1 MFKRTYLVIIGILC
15 GAGLFYWWFLS
26 LPQLPQQESEIQ
38 DKWWQLIREIPTGWE
53 RGVIT
58 TSDENSLYSFQQGKL
73 LMYGKGKLP
82 VVTFTDKFTIDFSS
96 PGQWI
101 VRSLDP
107 RLAIDLKSSFFDA
120 TISGGGGVLVDT
132 EKKLIANFDTDV
144 SLNSK
149 DTILPSFLWK
159 DGKQAFFDIGEQADI
174 MDEKI
179 WTMYTVFLPKDRLY
193 TLGAKERKD
202 IEKLIQSFLEREPKE
217 VSWIVFDK
225 DLSVRYA
232 LDEISSLLKKIDNNE
247 SCGADELACFVLL
260 QDVFDKYES
269 KFPEVLKPLDDAV
282 QSWLEVSQKL
292 HGVTYSWKNIFA
304 TYHSDIVANSPRARA
319 VRDGAILEMI
329 RTSQTAA
336 SYDVW
341 KYLTNMLSYQKL
353 GSAYSLQIMREMI
366 RVGEAINTAKET
378 SDEARVTLK
387 KTALE
392 ALANLRN
399 LLENTYFTKKEY
411 LFVLRG
417 DLLDEKGKSIDTQV
431 FVDDL
436 QSLIKQIDKSALFV
450 VPDSDTKAK
459 EDMVVLQGQLK
470 WFTCIFSKNE
480 AYVQNPRVCR
490 TTAPQ

>member
-1 MFKRTYLVIIGILC
+1 M
-15 GAGLFYWWFLS
+15 
-26 LPQLPQQESEIQ
+26 
-38 DKWWQLIREIPTGWE
+38 IREIPTGWE
-53 RGVIT
+53 RGIIT
-58 TSDENSLYSFQQGKL
+58 SGDENSLYSFQQDKL
-73 LMYGKGKLP
+73 LIYGKWKLP
-82 VVTFTDKFTIDFSS
+82 VVTFTDKFTIDVSGG
-96 PGQWI
+96 GQWI
-101 VRSLDP
+101 IRSLDP
-107 RLAIDLKSSFFDA
+107 RLVLDVKSSFFEA
-120 TISGGGGVLVDT
+120 TLSQGGGVLVNT

-144 SLNSK
+144 SLKNK
-149 DTILPSFLWK
+149 DIILPSFLWK
-159 DGKQAFFDIGEQADI
+159 DGQQAFFDIGEQADI
-174 MDEKI
+174 MDPKV

-202 IEKLIQSFLEREPKE
+202 IERLIQSFLEREPKE
-217 VSWIVFDK
+217 VEGIIFDK

-232 LDEISSLLKKIDNNE
+232 LDEVSSLLKKIDNNE
-247 SCGADELACFVLL
+247 SCGADELACFELL
-260 QDVFDKYES
+260 SDVFDKYKS
-269 KFPEVLKPLDDAV
+269 RFPEVLTPLDDAI
-282 QSWLEVSQKL
+282 QSWLEASQKL

-329 RTSQTAA
+329 RTSQTTA

-366 RVGEAINTAKET
+366 RVWEAINTAKET
-378 SDEARVTLK
+378 TDDARVTLK

-411 LFVLRG
+411 LFILRG
-417 DLLDEKGKSIDTQV
+417 DLLDDKGKAIDTQV

-436 QSLIKQIDKSALFV
+436 QSLILQIDKSELFV
-450 VPDSDTKAK
+450 VPDGDKAK
-459 EDMVVLQGQLK
+459 EDMAVLRGQLK

>member
-1 MFKRTYLVIIGILC
+1 
-15 GAGLFYWWFLS
+15 
-26 LPQLPQQESEIQ
+26 
-38 DKWWQLIREIPTGWE
+38 
-53 RGVIT
+53 
-58 TSDENSLYSFQQGKL
+58 
-73 LMYGKGKLP
+73 
-82 VVTFTDKFTIDFSS
+82 
-96 PGQWI
+96 
-101 VRSLDP
+101 
-107 RLAIDLKSSFFDA
+107 
-120 TISGGGGVLVDT
+120 
-132 EKKLIANFDTDV
+132 
-144 SLNSK
+144 
-149 DTILPSFLWK
+149 
-159 DGKQAFFDIGEQADI
+159 
-174 MDEKI
+174 
-179 WTMYTVFLPKDRLY
+179 
-193 TLGAKERKD
+193 
-202 IEKLIQSFLEREPKE
+202 
-217 VSWIVFDK
+217 
-225 DLSVRYA
+225 
-232 LDEISSLLKKIDNNE
+232 
-247 SCGADELACFVLL
+247 
-260 QDVFDKYES
+260 
-269 KFPEVLKPLDDAV
+269 
-282 QSWLEVSQKL
+282 
-292 HGVTYSWKNIFA
+292 
-304 TYHSDIVANSPRARA
+304 
-319 VRDGAILEMI
+319 MI
-329 RTSQTAA
+329 RTSQTTA

-436 QSLIKQIDKSALFV
+436 ESLIKQIDKSALFV
-450 VPDSDTKAK
+450 VPNSDTKAK